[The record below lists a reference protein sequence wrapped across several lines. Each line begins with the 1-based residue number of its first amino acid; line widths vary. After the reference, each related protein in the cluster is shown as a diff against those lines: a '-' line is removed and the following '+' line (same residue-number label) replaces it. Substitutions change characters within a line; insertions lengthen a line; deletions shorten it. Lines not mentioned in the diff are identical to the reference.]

1 MFMLIATM
9 AHAMADE
16 VNRPIKSLVT
26 MDQLVSTLEAA
37 GSMRVTDLATE
48 IDRPQSVVHDYLS
61 TLSALGYVI
70 QTDTGAYQLS
80 FRYLEIGGTIRSQTA
95 LYDVAKPEIT
105 RLAQKSATALVTLS
119 TEQRGQCVALAVI
132 QGEQNISYDFTA
144 GTRFDMHSSGVG
156 KAMLAEYSSQR
167 VEEIIDRHGLK
178 ARTEHTITD
187 RDALF
192 SELDH
197 IAQRDVAYDREEYRL
212 GMATISSALTTA
224 TGTVLG
230 GVSVT
235 IPAHVLRDESVIES
249 LKTKLL
255 ATTNVIELNIASE

>member
-1 MFMLIATM
+1 MVIAIVS
-9 AHAMADE
+9 HAMTDE

-26 MDQLVSTLEAA
+26 MDQIVTTLETT
-37 GSMRVTDLATE
+37 GPMRVTDLATE

-70 QTDTGAYQLS
+70 QTDSGAYQLS
-80 FRYLEIGGTIRSQTA
+80 FRYLEIGGTVRSQTA

-119 TEQRGQCVALAVI
+119 TEQRGRCVALAVI

-144 GTRFDMHSSGVG
+144 GTQFDMHSSGVG
-156 KAMLAEYSSQR
+156 KAMLAEYSPQR
-167 VEEIIDRHGLK
+167 VEEIIDTHGLE
-178 ARTEHTITD
+178 ARTKHTITD
-187 RDALF
+187 RDTLR

-197 IAQRDVAYDREEYRL
+197 IARSDVAYDREEYRL
-212 GMATISSALTTA
+212 GMATISNALTTA
-224 TGTVLG
+224 AGDVLG

-235 IPAHVLRDESVIES
+235 IPADMLRDESVIES

-255 ATTNVIELNIASE
+255 ATTNVIELNIANE